1 VGKAEAVRGVIPAA
15 EAGAGTEP
23 SAAAGVLARPVPLGV
38 LVGAVLVICAVDWIV
53 PAGVVVGA
61 LLTIPI
67 VLAGARA
74 DPREVA
80 GVAALSALAFA
91 VAAAF
96 GQPSMTPAAFWVP
109 NRVMAALSIPAAAA
123 VALMLQQHRLRAERA
138 RDLAVGARD
147 LNRVLMSLLA
157 HDLRAPLVVARQ
169 CIGYVEDGLAEGR
182 APDPGLLADTR
193 ARLDRSIRAIE
204 IVLSV
209 ARAEAGGEVDG
220 EGPDGARA
228 VRLGHEIRAE
238 VESFSGEAA
247 LRGKRL
253 ELRLD
258 GVSSARAVL
267 NPLVLRQAMAILLD
281 NAIRYAVPGVVTISA
296 ELRDGALRV
305 TVADDGPAQ
314 AGDGGQPLP
323 RGAGLGLELSR
334 ALLAHA
340 GGALERDRASAGSAW
355 TLRLPVVRPGA
366 DGGR

>member
-1 VGKAEAVRGVIPAA
+1 
-15 EAGAGTEP
+15 
-23 SAAAGVLARPVPLGV
+23 VPLGV
-38 LVGAVLVICAVDWIV
+38 LAAAVLMICALDWIT

-67 VLAGARA
+67 VLTSTRT
-74 DPREVA
+74 DSRDVA
-80 GVAALSALAFA
+80 GVALLAGVAFA
-91 VAAAF
+91 VAAVF
-96 GQPSMTPAAFWVP
+96 GHPSLTPAAFWVP
-109 NRVMAALSIPAAAA
+109 NRVLAALSIPAAAA
-123 VALMLQQHRLRAERA
+123 VAHVLQRHRVRAERA
-138 RDLAVGARD
+138 RDAAVGARD

-209 ARAEAGGEVDG
+209 ARAEVEGEAGGEG
-220 EGPDGARA
+220 HDGARP
-228 VRLGHEIRAE
+228 VQVGDEIRAE

-258 GVSSARAVL
+258 GVESARPVL
-267 NPLVLRQAMAILLD
+267 NPLVLRQAVAILVD
-281 NAIRYAVPGVVTISA
+281 NAIRYAVPGVVAVSA

-305 TVADDGPAQ
+305 TVADDGPPQPGEA
-314 AGDGGQPLP
+314 GQPLS

-340 GGALERDRASAGSAW
+340 GGALERDGASAGSAW
-355 TLRLPVVRPGA
+355 TLRLPVGRPFHGST
-366 DGGR
+366 

>member
-1 VGKAEAVRGVIPAA
+1 MS
-15 EAGAGTEP
+15 T
-23 SAAAGVLARPVPLGV
+23 AAGSVDGGTVVAPGALSRPVPLGV
-38 LVGAVLVICAVDWIV
+38 LAVVVLVICALDWIT

-67 VLAGARA
+67 ILASTRA
-74 DPREVA
+74 SPREVVGIA
-80 GVAALSALAFA
+80 AVAAVAFGVAA
-91 VAAAF
+91 VF
-96 GQPSMTPAAFWVP
+96 GHPSLTPAAFWMP
-109 NRVMAALSIPAAAA
+109 NRVMAALSIPASAA
-123 VALMLQQHRLRAERA
+123 VALVLQRHRLRAEQA
-138 RDLAVGARD
+138 RDAAVGARD

-182 APDPGLLADTR
+182 APDPGLLSDTR

-209 ARAEAGGEVDG
+209 ARAEVGGAAE
-220 EGPDGARA
+220 DGARP
-228 VRLGHEIRAE
+228 VRLGDEIRAE
-238 VESFSGEAA
+238 VESFAGEAA

-253 ELRLD
+253 TLYLD
-258 GVSSARAVL
+258 GVSAAEPVL
-267 NPLVLRQAMAILLD
+267 NPLVLRQAVAILVD
-281 NAIRYAVPGVVTISA
+281 NAIRYAVPGVVAVSA

-314 AGDGGQPLP
+314 AGEGGAPLA

-340 GGALERDRASAGSAW
+340 GGALERDASAAGSAW
-355 TLRLPVVRPGA
+355 TVRLPVG
-366 DGGR
+366 